1 MKPFRLLAL
10 AALMGIPL
18 TANAQEAQGYA
29 PAAAA
34 EGDILKTA
42 GAAGSFTTLARA
54 IDIAGLTETLKG
66 EGPFTVFAPT
76 DEAFAKIPKETLDA
90 LLKDRDK
97 LAAVLT
103 YHVLPQKTTSAEVAR
118 LSSVETVN
126 GKQLPITAADGKVMV
141 GNATVTQVDIPAT
154 NGVIHVIDTVLLPE

>member
-29 PAAAA
+29 PEAAA
-34 EGDILKTA
+34 EGDILETA

-54 IDIAGLTETLKG
+54 IEIAGLTETLKS

-90 LLKDRDK
+90 LLKDHDK

-103 YHVLPQKTTSAEVAR
+103 YHVLPQKTASAEVAR
-118 LSSVETVN
+118 LSSLETVN
-126 GKQLPITAADGKVMV
+126 GKRLPITSADGKVMV

>member
-34 EGDILKTA
+34 EGDILETA

-66 EGPFTVFAPT
+66 RGRSPSLPPPT
-76 DEAFAKIPKETLDA
+76 RPSPRSRRRRWT
-90 LLKDRDK
+90 RC
-97 LAAVLT
+97 
-103 YHVLPQKTTSAEVAR
+103 
-118 LSSVETVN
+118 
-126 GKQLPITAADGKVMV
+126 
-141 GNATVTQVDIPAT
+141 
-154 NGVIHVIDTVLLPE
+154 